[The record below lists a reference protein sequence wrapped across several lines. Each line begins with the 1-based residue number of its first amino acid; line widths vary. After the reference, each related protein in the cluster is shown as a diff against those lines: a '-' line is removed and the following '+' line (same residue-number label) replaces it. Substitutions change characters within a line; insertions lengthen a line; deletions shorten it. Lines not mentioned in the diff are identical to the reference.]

1 MIKEDYPE
9 NSILHM
15 NQGHL
20 TIKDNKTFLLSDY
33 YILPQVNESIKST
46 RGYHNY
52 VMFVKKEK
60 LRCIAHDTIL

>member
-20 TIKDNKTFLLSDY
+20 TIKDNKTFLL
-33 YILPQVNESIKST
+33 
-46 RGYHNY
+46 
-52 VMFVKKEK
+52 
-60 LRCIAHDTIL
+60 C